1 MDRKPFA
8 ILYVA
13 LMEAGDKWTYVGFAY
28 MVQTIL
34 FVERLRRVPGEG
46 AAGSV
51 APTDG
56 SWQGKDRSR
65 LRSLGYVREQI
76 GGGQSGRGETGRGL
90 PVLKCC
96 AARHPR
102 VAQRTGGRST
112 RSTNLGHASDLPTSW
127 ANSQVLAFVQ
137 SWRTLPGIFFQPPS
151 FVVTQLG
158 RFHFPLQI
166 SSSWPI
172 FT

>member
-1 MDRKPFA
+1 MDHKPFA

-13 LMEAGDKWTYVGFAY
+13 LMEAGDKWTYVGFAF

-34 FVERLRRVPGEG
+34 LVERLRRVPGEG

-76 GGGQSGRGETGRGL
+76 GGGQSGRGETGRG
-90 PVLKCC
+90 
-96 AARHPR
+96 AA
-102 VAQRTGGRST
+102 S
-112 RSTNLGHASDLPTSW
+112 SEMLCS
-127 ANSQVLAFVQ
+127 
-137 SWRTLPGIFFQPPS
+137 PS
-151 FVVTQLG
+151 PQG
-158 RFHFPLQI
+158 SAKDRRKEHQKH
-166 SSSWPI
+166 
-172 FT
+172 